1 MTFMRKFNTILHKS
15 NDKIFMIDSEDGIN
29 LSNFDMNFKLL
40 SSRQIEGGSFSFI
53 DYWFDLTPDDKIY
66 GIINNKKNSLLFYRI
81 TDKYI
86 IKNVLLKYNPDKV
99 FLKFVYA
106 KQINLFTHI
115 LYYEIDKLNPYNVKL
130 IHLYKNNLTWN
141 KYVVDSF
148 SYNVLTNFLV
158 TYDNDFSPYIFYYKL
173 VNGFEELFV
182 SIFDTSSCIWSD
194 PQKLTN
200 SKKPKIYLSAI
211 KDSKNHY
218 HIIYSENNFN
228 KYYCTYIHGYFD
240 DGDFKQLNNFK
251 LSDTVACTFPNVI
264 EYNDTIYAHWVEY
277 HNLYVSI
284 SPDGGYT
291 WDKVSISGASSA
303 LPFTCCN
310 YHDNNNKHGTFNYF
324 TLYMVDASEKIL
336 GLD

>member
-1 MTFMRKFNTILHKS
+1 MYLH
-15 NDKIFMIDSEDGIN
+15 
-29 LSNFDMNFKLL
+29 
-40 SSRQIEGGSFSFI
+40 
-53 DYWFDLTPDDKIY
+53 T
-66 GIINNKKNSLLFYRI
+66 
-81 TDKYI
+81 
-86 IKNVLLKYNPDKV
+86 
-99 FLKFVYA
+99 
-106 KQINLFTHI
+106 
-115 LYYEIDKLNPYNVKL
+115 
-130 IHLYKNNLTWN
+130 
-141 KYVVDSF
+141 
-148 SYNVLTNFLV
+148 
-158 TYDNDFSPYIFYYKL
+158 
-173 VNGFEELFV
+173 
-182 SIFDTSSCIWSD
+182 C
-194 PQKLTN
+194 
-200 SKKPKIYLSAI
+200 
-211 KDSKNHY
+211 
-218 HIIYSENNFN
+218 
-228 KYYCTYIHGYFD
+228 YFD